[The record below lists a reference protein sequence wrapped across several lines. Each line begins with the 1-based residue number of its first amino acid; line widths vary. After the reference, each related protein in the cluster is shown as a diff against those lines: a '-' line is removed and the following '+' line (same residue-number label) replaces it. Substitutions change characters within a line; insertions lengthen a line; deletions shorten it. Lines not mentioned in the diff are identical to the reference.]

1 LRGEIEMLQEKNSEL
16 KQLHEYLEALRKYE
30 EVDMGDEPRW
40 AVISDERTRIKSAT
54 EQGSYSK
61 AIKIAE
67 NLLSMGLPVE
77 QVAKG
82 TGLSIDKI
90 IEIKKSIL

>member
-1 LRGEIEMLQEKNSEL
+1 MEMLQEKNSEL

-30 EVDMGDEPRW
+30 
-40 AVISDERTRIKSAT
+40 
-54 EQGSYSK
+54 
-61 AIKIAE
+61 
-67 NLLSMGLPVE
+67 